1 MHTCRSRSPGRG
13 GDLRIRGPP
22 GVYKNTLSPARRFV
36 LLTGMALTG
45 ERLYYSA
52 SATAIDA
59 GAIPTRRVATGIPCL
74 DSSLAAGF
82 PGGSTVLLL
91 GDIGAAMQEYI
102 YTA

>member
-13 GDLRIRGPP
+13 GDPRSRGPP

-52 SATAIDA
+52 SATTIDA
-59 GAIPTRRVATGIPCL
+59 DAIPTRKVPTGIADL
-74 DSSLAAGF
+74 DSIVAGGF
-82 PGGSTVLLL
+82 AGGSLVQLVA
-91 GDIGAAMQEYI
+91 DIGVWIPE
-102 YTA
+102 